1 VLWTV
6 IFGIAYGFF
15 KLQNAFMKG
24 GIRPTAEEEMEGMDM
39 PEMGALAYPD
49 FMEIDLEPVGH
60 GGSPTSES

>member
-1 VLWTV
+1 
-6 IFGIAYGFF
+6 
-15 KLQNAFMKG
+15 
-24 GIRPTAEEEMEGMDM
+24 MDM